1 MQTLKHI
8 VATILSYL
16 WSGWGSAAS
25 LLLLLALW
33 EYGHLKMGALILPS
47 PKQSIAA
54 LGYAIANEQAVYDII
69 ITCKRAFY
77 GFGAAVILASASG
90 ILAGTSMTMS
100 MALRP
105 IVTFIIG
112 VPPIAW
118 IILALMWF
126 GNDDM
131 TAAFTVFVVVFP
143 IIFASAMQGMRM
155 RSAELDEMA
164 DIYRLSLTQKFI
176 HIHMPQIISYLFP
189 AWIVALGMSW
199 KIVVMAELLGTE
211 HGIGAAMAMARV
223 NIDTAATM
231 GWILMIIFILLVIE
245 YLFLEPLKRHVERW
259 KIP

>member
-1 MQTLKHI
+1 
-8 VATILSYL
+8 
-16 WSGWGSAAS
+16 
-25 LLLLLALW
+25 
-33 EYGHLKMGALILPS
+33 MGALILPS
-47 PKQSIAA
+47 PKQSITA
-54 LGYAIANEQAVYDII
+54 LAFAIANENAIFDIA
-69 ITCKRAFY
+69 ITFKRAFY
-77 GFGAAVILASASG
+77 GFGAAVVLGSASG
-90 ILAGTSMTMS
+90 IISGMSMTMS

-105 IVTFIIG
+105 IVTFTMG

-155 RSAELDEMA
+155 RSIELDEMA
-164 DIYRLSLTQKFI
+164 DIYRLSQTQKFI

-223 NIDTAATM
+223 NIDTAVTM
-231 GWILMIIFILLVIE
+231 GWILMIIFNLLLIE
-245 YLFLEPLKRHVERW
+245 YLFLEPIKRYVERW